1 MTMTI
6 PARLNKDIALMKLR
20 ALSGDADAAW
30 QCGYALLNG
39 KYEHETRGIVFC
51 REDKREGLKWL
62 KYAAEHGCA
71 PAMLE
76 LGSYITSSCLC
87 QGGYHDEAKLKE
99 GLYWEKKAWRYGELM
114 SALNIA
120 VTYSMLRR
128 NRRTVYWLHKAYDH
142 CRWAALLPLAKA
154 YLFGLGVRRNIGKA
168 SDILSELVGS
178 EDSQREDVKCA
189 EEYLEAIRLNKEIK
203 SPTSLFLS

>member
-6 PARLNKDIALMKLR
+6 PARMNKDIALMKLR

-51 REDKREGLKWL
+51 REDKSEGLKWL

-76 LGSYITSSCLC
+76 LGETK
-87 QGGYHDEAKLKE
+87 GGIVLGEE
-99 GLYWEKKAWRYGELM
+99 SVEIWRIDVCIKY
-114 SALNIA
+114 
-120 VTYSMLRR
+120 
-128 NRRTVYWLHKAYDH
+128 
-142 CRWAALLPLAKA
+142 CR
-154 YLFGLGVRRNIGKA
+154 
-168 SDILSELVGS
+168 DILNVKAQQANCLLV
-178 EDSQREDVKCA
+178 A
-189 EEYLEAIRLNKEIK
+189 
-203 SPTSLFLS
+203 